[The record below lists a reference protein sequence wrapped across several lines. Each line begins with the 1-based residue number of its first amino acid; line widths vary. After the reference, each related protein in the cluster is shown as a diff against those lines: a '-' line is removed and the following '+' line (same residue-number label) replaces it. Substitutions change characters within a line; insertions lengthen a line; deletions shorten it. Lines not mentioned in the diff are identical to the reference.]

1 LADEDEEA
9 VEVEVEVEEV
19 EEVEEVAVEEVVD
32 AELESDVDDFVSLV
46 DSFFDEDS
54 ADEDAPFA
62 DPEDDDRES
71 VMYQPLPLKTMPTG
85 WMTLRNAPPHCS
97 QVVSGGSEKLWRF
110 SIMSSQAVHL

>member
-1 LADEDEEA
+1 
-9 VEVEVEVEEV
+9 V
-19 EEVEEVAVEEVVD
+19 VVD
-32 AELESDVDDFVSLV
+32 EPLVVDGVEDASVFFVSFDSVFEEDSEVDALEPFVDD
-46 DSFFDEDS
+46 DE
-54 ADEDAPFA
+54 
-62 DPEDDDRES
+62 RES